1 MDVGDPSN
9 FVRVLEYFSNQG
21 RGMKEFISAYSIS
34 DKETILGMKELE
46 ERYDYVCDPHG
57 SVGYMGIKK
66 HKELYDN
73 FNYIFLET
81 AHYSKFME
89 EMENVVPSSL
99 SYPERIKKI
108 LSEDGNSYKIRK
120 YSELK
125 DYINLTNS

>member
-21 RGMKEFISAYSIS
+21 TEMKEFISAYSIG
-34 DKETILGMKELE
+34 DRETKLGIKELK
-46 ERYDYVCDPHG
+46 ERYDYLCDPHG
-57 SVGYMGIKK
+57 AVGYMGIKK
-66 HKELYDN
+66 DKELNN

-89 EMENVVPSSL
+89 EMKNVISSSI
-99 SYPERIKKI
+99 SYPERIKKV
-108 LSEDGNSYKIRK
+108 LSQEGNCYKIRN

-125 DYINLTNS
+125 NCINVTSL